1 MTKAD
6 GNMRSVRICALLL
19 AAGALL
25 FAQHGYTPGDVE
37 EGEQL
42 FIENCAL
49 CHGPEGDAVPRVNLA
64 SGKFRHGSS
73 DEELSQ
79 VIKNGIPGT
88 AMPPGNFHE
97 HQLTAIIAYLRS
109 MADSITSNT
118 VTLGD
123 AAHGKTIFEG
133 KGACLSCH
141 LVDGKGSYLGPDL
154 TDIGVTRRAAQL
166 ERSILE
172 PDAEILP
179 QNRFFRVVTRDGAT
193 VTGRLLN
200 LDTFT
205 VQLMDSDQRLRSFLK
220 VNLKEFD
227 FVEKSPMPSYQG
239 KLSSA
244 EVADVVGYLVT
255 LKGVDKR

>member
-1 MTKAD
+1 
-6 GNMRSVRICALLL
+6 MRSVRFCTLLF

-42 FIENCAL
+42 FIENCAI

-79 VIKNGIPGT
+79 TIKNGIPGT

-97 HQLTAIIAYLRS
+97 HQLTALIAYLRS
-109 MADSITSNT
+109 MNASAAAGT

-123 AAHGKTIFEG
+123 AARGQTIFEG
-133 KGACLSCH
+133 AGGCLKCH
-141 LVDGKGSYLGPDL
+141 RVNGQGSYLGPELSDV
-154 TDIGVTRRAAQL
+154 GVTRRAAQL

-179 QNRFFRVVTRDGAT
+179 QNRFFSVVTRDGAT

-205 VQLMDSDQRLRSFLK
+205 VQLMDTNERLRSFSK
-220 VNLKEFD
+220 TNLKEYG
-227 FVEKSPMPSYQG
+227 FVDKSPMSSYQG
-239 KLSSA
+239 KLSPA
-244 EVADVVGYLVT
+244 EVSDVIAYLVT
-255 LKGVDKR
+255 LKGVNRQ

>member
-1 MTKAD
+1 MKHR
-6 GNMRSVRICALLL
+6 GVKVL
-19 AAGALL
+19 AVIFVAGRL
-25 FAQHGYTPGDVE
+25 FAQHGYTPGDIQ

-42 FIENCAL
+42 FIENCAI

-79 VIKNGIPGT
+79 TIKNGIPGT

-97 HQLTAIIAYLRS
+97 HQLTALIAYLRS
-109 MADSITSNT
+109 MTASAAGNA

-123 AAHGKTIFEG
+123 AGRGKTIFEG
-133 KGACLSCH
+133 KGGCVKCH
-141 LVDGKGSYLGPDL
+141 RVNGKGSYVGPEL

-172 PDAEILP
+172 PDAEVLP

-193 VTGRLLN
+193 ITGRLLN
-200 LDTFT
+200 LDTFS
-205 VQLMDSDQRLRSFLK
+205 VQLMDSNERLRNFLK
-220 VNLKEFD
+220 TNLKEYD
-227 FVEKSPMPSYQG
+227 FVDKSPMPSFQG
-239 KLSSA
+239 KLSPA
-244 EVADVVGYLVT
+244 EVADVVAYLVT
-255 LKGVDKR
+255 LRGVNR